1 MYKRI
6 KENTFATMSE
16 KLYQQGYTL
25 YSSGDYGNAIKTL
38 KEAVKYDETNVKAL
52 YFLGRGFQKQQ
63 KYDKAK
69 KYYET
74 IINDFPD
81 SDRVALSKA
90 KLTEMGY

>member
-1 MYKRI
+1 MPADI
-6 KENTFATMSE
+6 AADQS
-16 KLYQQGYTL
+16 
-25 YSSGDYGNAIKTL
+25 KTINS
-38 KEAVKYDETNVKAL
+38 TI
-52 YFLGRGFQKQQ
+52 GRGFQKQQ